1 MRISDWSSDVC
12 SSDLLHSVFTS
23 YSTGAPLP
31 GMTGTQNLT
40 GKRPTFTPPWTI
52 NGGFEY
58 ERPLDNSMSIALR
71 SDVSYVSRQ
80 QLGYQ
85 NDANPLTYQDGYA
98 LLSAKI
104 SLYGPDRRWS
114 VYAFGD
120 NLTNKGYCTSIAY
133 RSEEHTSE
141 LPSLMR
147 ISYAVF

>member
-1 MRISDWSSDVC
+1 
-12 SSDLLHSVFTS
+12 
-23 YSTGAPLP
+23 
-31 GMTGTQNLT
+31 MTGTQNVT

-52 NGGFEY
+52 NGGIEY
-58 ERPLDNSMSIALR
+58 ERPFDNGMSIALL

-98 LLSAKI
+98 LRSAKI

-133 RSEEHTSE
+133 QSLARSEEHTSA
-141 LPSLMR
+141 LQSLMR
-147 ISYAVF
+147 RSYAASCLKNKTM

>member
-58 ERPLDNSMSIALR
+58 ERPLDNGMSIALR
-71 SDVSYVSRQ
+71 SDVSYVSPH

-85 NDANPLTYQDGYA
+85 NDATPFTYQDGYA
-98 LLSAKI
+98 HLSAHI
-104 SLYGPDRRWS
+104 SLYGTDRRLS
-114 VYAFGD
+114 VSALD
-120 NLTNKGYCTSIAY
+120 AKLTK
-133 RSEEHTSE
+133 H
-141 LPSLMR
+141 
-147 ISYAVF
+147 